1 MKKETKKSKVQQPEE
16 VVIEEPVS
24 VKAEEAP
31 LIAPIDNPELMKK
44 LWDKYPELMHLAP
57 GTSREKLEAR
67 VRLKKIRYMLYRLR
81 TQTEKKE
88 PLDKVDGLLPGFIDF
103 WLNEKPLY
111 ALDPRG
117 QKVPVPKNKQL
128 PVSALG
134 AYGSFAQTWDV
145 DEELMV
151 YVRHTSVWQ
160 EWNATL
166 HRVVPILGE

>member
-1 MKKETKKSKVQQPEE
+1 MKKETKKSKLQKAET
-16 VVIEEPVS
+16 VIEES
-24 VKAEEAP
+24 ISTEIEEAP
-31 LIAPIDNPELMKK
+31 LVAPIDNPELMKK
-44 LWDKYPELMHLAP
+44 LWDKYPALMHLVP
-57 GTSREKLEAR
+57 GASREKLEAR

-81 TQTEKKE
+81 TQVEKNE
-88 PLDKVDGLLPGFIDF
+88 ALEQVEGLLPGFIDF

-117 QKVPVPKNKQL
+117 QKIPVPKNRQV
-128 PVSALG
+128 PVSQLG

-145 DEELMV
+145 DEDLMV

-166 HRVVPILGE
+166 HRVVPMLGE